1 MSCDLGLQSIDLG
14 VWPLALGKMHQSL
27 FAKRHLRVAFLFIA
41 ERRSTKGGMTVR
53 APAGGVAGCPWFRV
67 TEHGAIFSAHSAFWG
82 IQVFF
87 FLIILRKYLGMGI
100 TGPYGM
106 ALNTSNSFFN
116 HRHCESSLVMIEIVI
131 KTQAYK

>member
-14 VWPLALGKMHQSL
+14 VWPLALGTMHQSL

-87 FLIILRKYLGMGI
+87 F
-100 TGPYGM
+100 
-106 ALNTSNSFFN
+106 FFN
-116 HRHCESSLVMIEIVI
+116 SLEKIPRNGDYWTLWHGPKYI
-131 KTQAYK
+131 KLIFQP